1 MILFKQAKT
10 KTDDTRIVVTKL
22 LVACITHSPLVAYSL
37 IAGKSQSVDVTIG
50 LYLAIFFFG
59 SIFVC
64 RPFKCEIAQF
74 DA

>member
-22 LVACITHSPLVAYSL
+22 LVACITSPLVAYSV
-37 IAGKSQSVDVTIG
+37 IAGKSKSVDVTIG
-50 LYLAIFFFG
+50 LYFGDFFFG